1 MRQAHAPIHVT
12 RNTKLQGAQPPP
24 EPMMRSTNFCASKN
38 FSRPDKSMRESPQLE
53 TCQHY

>member
-24 EPMMRSTNFCASKN
+24 EPMMRSTNLCASKN
-38 FSRPDKSMRESPQLE
+38 FSRPDKSMRESP
-53 TCQHY
+53 